1 MDIHEMWFKNLHIYQ
16 IPGSFKLSAEEL
28 AEKLEPGRFKSC
40 GRMIDKTL
48 GWVSPIHRNKEYL
61 IHAAGGCILFC
72 MRKEQKVIPPSAIK
86 EAVEEKVLAMQGE
99 LGRKIYRKEKQNIKD
114 DIVSMMLPNAFARS
128 SHIMAYFDFQNYLL
142 VINAASATQVDEF
155 YELLVESIGSF
166 GALPFTG
173 AENPSL
179 ILNQWIKQNPPENWM
194 LNGEYLLKDLNDDR
208 VARFKDYDAR
218 NPFVSDLLEDGYT
231 TQRLGIRFKEQ
242 LSAVIQDDL
251 QIKSLKFNDELLKDN
266 EELKDEDGL
275 IKFDA
280 DFALMTASLAEF
292 IGELRLIFVKP
303 EKES

>member
-1 MDIHEMWFKNLHIYQ
+1 MDAFSMWFKNLHIYQ
-16 IPGSFKLSAEEL
+16 IPSDFSLSADEF
-28 AEKLEPGRFKSC
+28 AEKLESRRFETC
-40 GRMIDKTL
+40 GRMIDKTI

-86 EAVEEKVLAMQGE
+86 EAVEEKVTSMQDE
-99 LGRKIYRKEKQNIKD
+99 FGRKIYRKEKQTIKD

-128 SHIMAYFDFQNYLL
+128 SHITAYFDTQNNLL
-142 VINAASATQVDEF
+142 VINASSATQVDEF
-155 YELLVESIGSF
+155 YELLIETIGSF

-179 ILNQWIKQNPPENWM
+179 ILNQWVTQNPPEGWM
-194 LNGEYLLKDLNDDR
+194 LSGEYLLKDLNDDR
-208 VARFKDYDAR
+208 VARFKDYDAG

-231 TQRLGIRFKEQ
+231 TQRLGVRYKDQ
-242 LSAVIQDDL
+242 LSAIIQDDL

-266 EELKDEDGL
+266 EELKDEEGL
-275 IKFDA
+275 VKFDA

-292 IGELRLIFVKP
+292 IGELNQIFVKP
-303 EKES
+303 KE